1 MSEPDPRSTA
11 ESRKAAEDLSRLW
24 TAASERAFPASIHQ
38 PEIYLRT
45 TRLVGAVAQELRG
58 SGRGVDPLL
67 EAWSERGDLVR
78 RVADS
83 DDLLTVD
90 GLDVEVVAGV
100 AFAMRYRE
108 VLEEVALDDRLAAF
122 AAAPPGAGWLVLE
135 ESGYRPGDPFVPYR
149 RLEADARSGRA
160 LLVTTRPDETL
171 TACVHVVEQ
180 GFIDLETG
188 RLVARDPDD
197 PGRGTREVRSGEE
210 REALVERLK
219 CLPEGDGSD

>member
-1 MSEPDPRSTA
+1 MSEPDPKSTE
-11 ESRKAAEDLSRLW
+11 ESRKAARDLSRLW

-58 SGRGVDPLL
+58 RGRGVESLL
-67 EAWSERGDLVR
+67 EAWSEHGDLVR

-83 DDLLTVD
+83 GDLLTVD
-90 GLDVEVVAGV
+90 GLDVEAVAGI

-108 VLEEVALDDRLAAF
+108 VLEEVALDDRLAAL
-122 AAAPPGAGWLVLE
+122 AAAPPGTGWLVLE

-149 RLEADARSGRA
+149 RLEADVRTGRA
-160 LLVTTRPDETL
+160 LLVTTRPDDTL

-188 RLVARDPDD
+188 RLVAPGPGD
-197 PGRGTREVRSGEE
+197 PGQGAREVCSDEE
-210 REALVERLK
+210 REALVERLR
-219 CLPEGDGSD
+219 CLPESDESG